1 MKIQVNKLMTYNE
14 VANENQKLMEN
25 LNSRIKSGE
34 LTIKFAPDFY
44 IYDVISKLGNS
55 HPTKYL
61 NNKRMEVYSSIHSI
75 LTSIDDQTVNLYKEK
90 FTPEQDTLYQ
100 TLKPHKRTLGI
111 EVSTRFIAKLA
122 ISAYNTNNL
131 VRNLS
136 SEGYGYNYGE
146 RILDVLSQ
154 AIERVIEYPLIE
166 AGTRNFDYGFVVTP
180 NTLFHYLEEQTGEV
194 VLNYEFLMNLMS
206 RLGTN
211 NIEVIAS

>member
-1 MKIQVNKLMTYNE
+1 MKFQVNRLMTYKE

-90 FTPEQDTLYQ
+90 FTPEQDTFYQ

-111 EVSTRFIAKLA
+111 EVSTRFIGELA

-131 VRNLS
+131 VKNLS

-194 VLNYEFLMNLMS
+194 VLNYDFLMNLMS

-211 NIEVIAS
+211 SIEVIAS

>member
-14 VANENQKLMEN
+14 VANENQELMRN
-25 LNSRIKSGE
+25 LNSRIKSGD

-111 EVSTRFIAKLA
+111 EVSTRFIGELA

-131 VRNLS
+131 VKNLS

-166 AGTRNFDYGFVVTP
+166 EGTRNFDYGFVVTP

-194 VLNYEFLMNLMS
+194 VINYDFLMNLMS
-206 RLGTN
+206 RLGTSS
-211 NIEVIAS
+211 IEVIAS

>member
-1 MKIQVNKLMTYNE
+1 MKFQVNRLMTYKE
-14 VANENQKLMEN
+14 VANENQTLMEK

-44 IYDVISKLGNS
+44 IYDVVAKLGNS

-61 NNKRMEVYSSIHSI
+61 NNKRMEVFSSIHSI

-100 TLKPHKRTLGI
+100 TLKPHRRTLGI
-111 EVSTRFIAKLA
+111 EVSTRFIGELA

-131 VRNLS
+131 VKNLS
-136 SEGYGYNYGE
+136 SEGWGINYGE
-146 RILDVLSQ
+146 RILDILSQ
-154 AIERVIEYPLIE
+154 TIERIIEYPLIE
-166 AGTRNFDYGFVVTP
+166 AGIRNFDYGFVVTP
-180 NTLFHYLEEQTGEV
+180 NALLHYLEEQTGEV

-206 RLGTN
+206 RLGTSS
-211 NIEVIAS
+211 IEVIAS

>member
-1 MKIQVNKLMTYNE
+1 MKIQVNRLMTYKE
-14 VANENQKLMEN
+14 VANENRKLMEN

-111 EVSTRFIAKLA
+111 EVSTRFIGELA

-131 VRNLS
+131 VKNLS

-180 NTLFHYLEEQTGEV
+180 NTLFHYLEEQKGEV
-194 VLNYEFLMNLMS
+194 VLDYDFLMNLMS
-206 RLGTN
+206 RLATSS
-211 NIEVIAS
+211 IEVIAS

>member
-111 EVSTRFIAKLA
+111 EVSTRFIAELA

-131 VRNLS
+131 VKNLS

-194 VLNYEFLMNLMS
+194 VLNYDFLMNLMS

-211 NIEVIAS
+211 SIEVIAS

>member
-1 MKIQVNKLMTYNE
+1 MKIQVNRLMTYAEVTQENE
-14 VANENQKLMEN
+14 KLIKK

-44 IYDVISKLGNS
+44 LYDVISKLGNS
-55 HPTKYL
+55 HPIKYL

-75 LTSIDDQTVNLYKEK
+75 LTSIDDQNVNLYKEK
-90 FTPEQDTLYQ
+90 YTPEQDTLYQ
-100 TLKPHKRTLGI
+100 ILKPHQRTLGI
-111 EVSTRFIAKLA
+111 NVSTRFIGELA

-131 VRNLS
+131 VKNLS

-166 AGTRNFDYGFVVTP
+166 AGTRNFNYGFVVTP

-206 RLGTN
+206 RLGTS

>member
-1 MKIQVNKLMTYNE
+1 MKIQVNRLMTYKE

-100 TLKPHKRTLGI
+100 ILKPHKRTLGI
-111 EVSTRFIAKLA
+111 EVSTRFIGELA

-131 VRNLS
+131 VKNLS

-194 VLNYEFLMNLMS
+194 VLNYDFLMNLMS

-211 NIEVIAS
+211 SIEVIAS

>member
-1 MKIQVNKLMTYNE
+1 MKIQVNRLMTYKE
-14 VANENQKLMEN
+14 VVNENQTLMEN
-25 LNSRIKSGE
+25 LNSRIKSGK

-44 IYDVISKLGNS
+44 LYDVISKLGNS

-61 NNKRMEVYSSIHSI
+61 NDKRMEVYYSIHSI

-100 TLKPHKRTLGI
+100 TLKPHQRTLGI
-111 EVSTRFIAKLA
+111 GVSTRFIGELA
-122 ISAYNTNNL
+122 ISAYNTNKL
-131 VRNLS
+131 VENLS
-136 SEGYGYNYGE
+136 SEGYGTSYSE

-154 AIERVIEYPLIE
+154 AIERIIEYPLIE
-166 AGTRNFDYGFVVTP
+166 AGTRNFKYGFVITP

-194 VLNYEFLMNLMS
+194 VLDYEFLMNLMS
-206 RLGTN
+206 RLGTS

>member
-111 EVSTRFIAKLA
+111 EVSTRFIAELA

-194 VLNYEFLMNLMS
+194 VLDYDFLMNLMS
-206 RLGTN
+206 RLATSS
-211 NIEVIAS
+211 IEVIAS

>member
-1 MKIQVNKLMTYNE
+1 MKIQVNRLMTYKE
-14 VANENQKLMEN
+14 VANENRKLMEN

-55 HPTKYL
+55 HPIKYL

-75 LTSIDDQTVNLYKEK
+75 LTSIDNQTVNLYKEK
-90 FTPEQDTLYQ
+90 YTPEQDTLYQ

-111 EVSTRFIAKLA
+111 EVSTRFIGELA

-131 VRNLS
+131 VKNLS

-180 NTLFHYLEEQTGEV
+180 NTLFHYLEEQKGEV
-194 VLNYEFLMNLMS
+194 VLDYDFLMNLMS
-206 RLGTN
+206 RLATSS
-211 NIEVIAS
+211 IEVIAS

>member
-111 EVSTRFIAKLA
+111 EVSTRFIAELA

-194 VLNYEFLMNLMS
+194 VLNYDFLMNLMS

-211 NIEVIAS
+211 SIEVIAS

>member
-1 MKIQVNKLMTYNE
+1 MKIQVNRLMTYKE
-14 VANENQKLMEN
+14 VANENQKLIEN

-111 EVSTRFIAKLA
+111 EVSTRFIGELA

-131 VRNLS
+131 VKNLS

-180 NTLFHYLEEQTGEV
+180 NTLFHCLEEQAGEV
-194 VLNYEFLMNLMS
+194 VINYDFLMNLMS
-206 RLGTN
+206 RLGAN

>member
-111 EVSTRFIAKLA
+111 EVSTRFIAELA

>member
-1 MKIQVNKLMTYNE
+1 MKIQVNRLMTYKE

-111 EVSTRFIAKLA
+111 EVSTRFIGELA

-131 VRNLS
+131 VKNLS

-194 VLNYEFLMNLMS
+194 VINYDFLMNLMS
-206 RLGTN
+206 RLGTSS
-211 NIEVIAS
+211 IEVIAS

>member
-1 MKIQVNKLMTYNE
+1 MKIQVNRLMTYKE

-90 FTPEQDTLYQ
+90 YTPEQDTLYQ

-111 EVSTRFIAKLA
+111 EVSTRFIGELA

-131 VRNLS
+131 VKNLS

-194 VLNYEFLMNLMS
+194 VINYEFLMNLMS
-206 RLGTN
+206 RLGTS

>member
-1 MKIQVNKLMTYNE
+1 MKFQVNRLMTYKE
-14 VANENQKLMEN
+14 VANENQELMKN
-25 LNSRIKSGE
+25 LNSRIKSGD

-111 EVSTRFIAKLA
+111 EVSTRFIGELA

-131 VRNLS
+131 VKNLS

-180 NTLFHYLEEQTGEV
+180 NTLFHYLEEQKGEV
-194 VLNYEFLMNLMS
+194 VLDYDFLMNLMS
-206 RLGTN
+206 RLATSS
-211 NIEVIAS
+211 IEVIAS

>member
-1 MKIQVNKLMTYNE
+1 MKFQINRLMAYKE
-14 VANENQKLMEN
+14 VANENQTLMEN

-44 IYDVISKLGNS
+44 LYDVISKLGNS

-61 NNKRMEVYSSIHSI
+61 NDKRMEVFSSIHSI

-100 TLKPHKRTLGI
+100 TLKPHQKTLGI
-111 EVSTRFIAKLA
+111 GVSTRFIGELA

-131 VRNLS
+131 VKNLS

-194 VLNYEFLMNLMS
+194 VIDYEFLMNLMS
-206 RLGTN
+206 RLGTSS
-211 NIEVIAS
+211 IEVIAS

>member
-1 MKIQVNKLMTYNE
+1 MKIQVNRLMTYKE

-111 EVSTRFIAKLA
+111 EVSTRFIAELA

-131 VRNLS
+131 VKNLS

>member
-1 MKIQVNKLMTYNE
+1 MKIQVNRLMTYAEVTQENE
-14 VANENQKLMEN
+14 KLIKK
-25 LNSRIKSGE
+25 LNSRIKFGE

-44 IYDVISKLGNS
+44 LYDVISKLGNS
-55 HPTKYL
+55 HPIKYL

-75 LTSIDDQTVNLYKEK
+75 LTSIDDQNVNLYKEK
-90 FTPEQDTLYQ
+90 YTPEQDTLYQ
-100 TLKPHKRTLGI
+100 ILKPHQRTLGI
-111 EVSTRFIAKLA
+111 NVSTRFIGELA

-131 VRNLS
+131 VKNLS

-166 AGTRNFDYGFVVTP
+166 AGTRNFNYGFVVTP

-194 VLNYEFLMNLMS
+194 VLDYEFLMNLIS
-206 RLGTN
+206 RLGTS

>member
-1 MKIQVNKLMTYNE
+1 MKIQVNRLMTYAEVTQENE
-14 VANENQKLMEN
+14 KLIKK

-44 IYDVISKLGNS
+44 LYDVISKLGNS
-55 HPTKYL
+55 HPIKYL

-75 LTSIDDQTVNLYKEK
+75 LTSIDDQNVNLYKEK
-90 FTPEQDTLYQ
+90 YTPEQDTLYQ
-100 TLKPHKRTLGI
+100 ILKPHQRTLGI
-111 EVSTRFIAKLA
+111 NVSTRFIGELA

-131 VRNLS
+131 VKNLS

-166 AGTRNFDYGFVVTP
+166 AGTRNFNYGFVVTP

-194 VLNYEFLMNLMS
+194 VLDYEFLMNLIS
-206 RLGTN
+206 RLGIS

>member
-14 VANENQKLMEN
+14 VANENQELMRN
-25 LNSRIKSGE
+25 LNSRIKSGD

-111 EVSTRFIAKLA
+111 EVSTRFIGELA

-131 VRNLS
+131 VKNLS

-166 AGTRNFDYGFVVTP
+166 AGTRNFDYGLVVTP

-194 VLNYEFLMNLMS
+194 VINYDFLMNLMS
-206 RLGTN
+206 RLGTSS
-211 NIEVIAS
+211 IEVIAS

>member
-1 MKIQVNKLMTYNE
+1 
-14 VANENQKLMEN
+14 
-25 LNSRIKSGE
+25 
-34 LTIKFAPDFY
+34 
-44 IYDVISKLGNS
+44 
-55 HPTKYL
+55 
-61 NNKRMEVYSSIHSI
+61 MEVYSSIHSI

-90 FTPEQDTLYQ
+90 YTPEQDTLYQ
-100 TLKPHKRTLGI
+100 TLKPYQRTLGI
-111 EVSTRFIAKLA
+111 GVSTRFIGELA

-131 VRNLS
+131 VKNLS

-211 NIEVIAS
+211 SIEVIAS

>member
-1 MKIQVNKLMTYNE
+1 MKIQVNRLMTYKE

-55 HPTKYL
+55 HPIKYL
-61 NNKRMEVYSSIHSI
+61 NSKRMEVYSSIHSI

-90 FTPEQDTLYQ
+90 YTPEQDTLYQ
-100 TLKPHKRTLGI
+100 TLKPYQRTLGI
-111 EVSTRFIAKLA
+111 GVSTRFIGELA

-131 VRNLS
+131 VKNLS
-136 SEGYGYNYGE
+136 SEGHGYNYGE

-154 AIERVIEYPLIE
+154 AIERVIEYPMIE

-194 VLNYEFLMNLMS
+194 VLDYEFLMNLMS
-206 RLGTN
+206 RLGN
-211 NIEVIAS
+211 SNIEIIAS

>member
-1 MKIQVNKLMTYNE
+1 MKFQVNRLMTYKE

-55 HPTKYL
+55 HPIKYL

-111 EVSTRFIAKLA
+111 EVSTRFIAELA

-131 VRNLS
+131 VKNLS

>member
-1 MKIQVNKLMTYNE
+1 MKIQVNRLMTYAEVTQENE
-14 VANENQKLMEN
+14 KLIKK

-44 IYDVISKLGNS
+44 LYDVISKLGNS
-55 HPTKYL
+55 HPIKYL

-75 LTSIDDQTVNLYKEK
+75 LTSIDDQNVNLYKEK
-90 FTPEQDTLYQ
+90 YTPEQDTLYQ
-100 TLKPHKRTLGI
+100 ILKPHQRTLGI
-111 EVSTRFIAKLA
+111 NVSTRFIGELA

-131 VRNLS
+131 VKNLS

-180 NTLFHYLEEQTGEV
+180 NTLFHYLEDQTGEV

-206 RLGTN
+206 RLGTSN
-211 NIEVIAS
+211 LEVIAS

>member
-1 MKIQVNKLMTYNE
+1 MKIQVNRLMTYKE

-111 EVSTRFIAKLA
+111 EVSTRFIAELA

>member
-1 MKIQVNKLMTYNE
+1 MKIQVNRLMTYNE
-14 VANENQKLMEN
+14 VANENQKLMEH

-44 IYDVISKLGNS
+44 IYDVIAKLGNS
-55 HPTKYL
+55 HPIKYL

-75 LTSIDDQTVNLYKEK
+75 LTTIDDQTVNLYKEK
-90 FTPEQDTLYQ
+90 YTPEQDTLYQ
-100 TLKPHKRTLGI
+100 TLKPYQRTLGI
-111 EVSTRFIAKLA
+111 GVSTRFIGELA
-122 ISAYNTNNL
+122 ISAYNTNEL
-131 VRNLS
+131 EKNLS
-136 SEGYGYNYGE
+136 SESYGSNYGE

-180 NTLFHYLEEQTGEV
+180 NTLFHYLEEKTGEV
-194 VLNYEFLMNLMS
+194 VLNHEFLMNLMS

-211 NIEVIAS
+211 NIEVTAS

>member
-1 MKIQVNKLMTYNE
+1 MKIQVNRLMTYKE
-14 VANENQKLMEN
+14 VANENQKLIEN

-55 HPTKYL
+55 HPIKYL
-61 NNKRMEVYSSIHSI
+61 NNKRMEVYSSIYSI

-111 EVSTRFIAKLA
+111 EVSTRFIGELA

-131 VRNLS
+131 VKNLS

-180 NTLFHYLEEQTGEV
+180 NTLFHYLVEQAGEV
-194 VLNYEFLMNLMS
+194 VINYDFLMNLMS
-206 RLGTN
+206 RLDTRS
-211 NIEVIAS
+211 IEVIAS

>member
-1 MKIQVNKLMTYNE
+1 MKIQVNRLMTYAEVTQENE
-14 VANENQKLMEN
+14 KLIKK

-44 IYDVISKLGNS
+44 LYDVISKLGNS
-55 HPTKYL
+55 HPIKYL

-75 LTSIDDQTVNLYKEK
+75 LTSIDDQNVNLYKEK
-90 FTPEQDTLYQ
+90 YTPEQDTLYQ
-100 TLKPHKRTLGI
+100 ILKPHQRTLGI
-111 EVSTRFIAKLA
+111 NVSTRFIGELA

-131 VRNLS
+131 VKNLS

-166 AGTRNFDYGFVVTP
+166 AGTRNFNYGFVVPP

-194 VLNYEFLMNLMS
+194 VLDYEFLMNLIS
-206 RLGTN
+206 RLGTS